1 MLAFTVTVSEADYY
15 SSNAKL
21 HFKGWAPAQVLLAF
35 VSSTVVFASA
45 ALIAMIITGH
55 EAEVSHLQILQIG
68 AGFAAFMLAI
78 RFAICWLQLPG
89 TSNKLYAQTGTFVM
103 PTHYQLTPERFRSS
117 YEEGTTDHPWTRFCD
132 YIDAGDVLL
141 LRRTPGFAYFIP
153 MHQLSAQQRE
163 DLLSLLTQVG
173 VARG

>member
-1 MLAFTVTVSEADYY
+1 MLEFTVSVSESDYY
-15 SSNAKL
+15 SAHAKL
-21 HFKGWAPAQVLLAF
+21 HFKGWASLQVLYVFA
-35 VSSTVVFASA
+35 SNAVVFAA
-45 ALIAMIITGH
+45 AAFIGMLQIVPESDI
-55 EAEVSHLQILQIG
+55 SHLQALTIG
-68 AGFAAFMLAI
+68 AGFAALTLAI
-78 RFAICWLQLPG
+78 RFVCCWLQLPG
-89 TSNKLYAQTGTFVM
+89 TSNKLYAQTGTM
-103 PTHYQLTPERFRSS
+103 ALPTHYQLTPERFRSS

-141 LRRTPGFAYFIP
+141 LRRTPGFMHLIP